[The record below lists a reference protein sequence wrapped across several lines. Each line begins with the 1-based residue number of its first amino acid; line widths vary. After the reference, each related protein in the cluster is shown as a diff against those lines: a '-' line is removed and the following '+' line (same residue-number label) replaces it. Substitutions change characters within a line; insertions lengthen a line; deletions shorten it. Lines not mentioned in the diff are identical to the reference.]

1 MKVSDVKKV
10 CVAGGGQ
17 MGRQIAL
24 NAAIHGFDTYL
35 TDAIADVLTAVDKW
49 SAEYLE
55 GRVAK
60 GKLTAE
66 QAADAKAKFHLVPTL
81 QEAAEGAQIVIEAIL
96 EDREVKT
103 EFYRNLNEAAP
114 KDLSLIHI

>member
-35 TDAIADVLTAVDKW
+35 TDAIADVLTAVNKCCLLYTSD
-49 SAEYLE
+49 
-55 GRVAK
+55 
-60 GKLTAE
+60 
-66 QAADAKAKFHLVPTL
+66 AAD
-81 QEAAEGAQIVIEAIL
+81 E
-96 EDREVKT
+96 
-103 EFYRNLNEAAP
+103 
-114 KDLSLIHI
+114 

>member
-81 QEAAEGAQIVIEAIL
+81 QEAAEG
-96 EDREVKT
+96 
-103 EFYRNLNEAAP
+103 
-114 KDLSLIHI
+114 

>member
-35 TDAIADVLTAVDKW
+35 TDAIAAVSYTHLT
-49 SAEYLE
+49 L
-55 GRVAK
+55 
-60 GKLTAE
+60 
-66 QAADAKAKFHLVPTL
+66 PTKR
-81 QEAAEGAQIVIEAIL
+81 IV
-96 EDREVKT
+96 
-103 EFYRNLNEAAP
+103 
-114 KDLSLIHI
+114 

>member
-96 EDREVKT
+96 VL
-103 EFYRNLNEAAP
+103 F
-114 KDLSLIHI
+114 

>member
-35 TDAIADVLTAVDKW
+35 TGLPAGNTCC
-49 SAEYLE
+49 S
-55 GRVAK
+55 
-60 GKLTAE
+60 
-66 QAADAKAKFHLVPTL
+66 
-81 QEAAEGAQIVIEAIL
+81 
-96 EDREVKT
+96 
-103 EFYRNLNEAAP
+103 
-114 KDLSLIHI
+114 